1 MDYFT
6 CTSGIGDKSSK
17 GDKGQLLWWQ
27 LSLIGIGCTIGTEY
41 FLVSG
46 IGIKI
51 TGPSMVF
58 SFILAALGTYIVF
71 HFLAKMT
78 LEEPQEG
85 SFCYYAGKAYGQWAG
100 FSCGWNYWSSK
111 S

>member
-6 CTSGIGDKSSK
+6 CSTGGDKSSK
-17 GDKGQLLWWQ
+17 GKEKGDLAWWQ
-27 LSLIGIGCTIGTEY
+27 LSLIGIGCTIGTGY
-41 FLVSG
+41 FLGSG

-58 SFILAALGTYIVF
+58 SFIIAALGTYIVF

-78 LEEPQEG
+78 SEDPQVL
-85 SFCYYAGKAYGQWAG
+85 
-100 FSCGWNYWSSK
+100 
-111 S
+111 

>member
-6 CTSGIGDKSSK
+6 CTSGVGDKSK
-17 GDKGQLLWWQ
+17 GESKGQLLWWQ
-27 LSLIGIGCTIGTEY
+27 LSLIGIGCTIGTGY
-41 FLVSG
+41 FLGSG

-58 SFILAALGTYIVF
+58 SFVLAALGTYIVF

-78 LEEPQEG
+78 QCLHIT
-85 SFCYYAGKAYGQWAG
+85 WH
-100 FSCGWNYWSSK
+100 FSPMYLMEQSSLLVFQP
-111 S
+111 